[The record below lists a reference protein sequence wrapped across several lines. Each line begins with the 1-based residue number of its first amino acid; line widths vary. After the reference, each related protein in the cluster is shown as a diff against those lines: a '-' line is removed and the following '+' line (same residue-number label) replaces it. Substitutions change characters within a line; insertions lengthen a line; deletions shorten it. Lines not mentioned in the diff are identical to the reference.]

1 MIIGYGSI
9 GSTVSA
15 LLKRS
20 IKANI
25 IGISEFPT
33 KLSSKIQKSWK

>member
-9 GSTVSA
+9 GSTVAS

-25 IGISEFPT
+25 IGISEFPN
-33 KLSSKIQKSWK
+33 KLSPKVLRS